1 MTLDTTTANVRT
13 TIAGYTALAAVA
25 ISVLAG
31 ITTGVVSGQ
40 AAHNERMTS
49 CVEAGGDW
57 ILAYQGRYQCEGV
70 PMPDEFGGEW

>member
-1 MTLDTTTANVRT
+1 MTLDTTANMRT
-13 TIAGYTALAAVA
+13 TIAGYTAIAAVA

-40 AAHNERMTS
+40 AAHNERMTA

-57 ILAYQGRYQCEGV
+57 ILAYQGHYQCEGV

>member
-1 MTLDTTTANVRT
+1 MKNE
-13 TIAGYTALAAVA
+13 TIIGYIAAAAAAIAVA
-25 ISVLAG
+25 AG
-31 ITTGVVSGQ
+31 VTTGVVATQ
-40 AAHNERMTS
+40 HAHSERMTA